1 MNQYNKPYTSHA
13 IFRDNYWKKIFDM
26 GRKQVENGVERK
38 TERAKNGLNIRYRE
52 LYNLRHSFA
61 SINLSLNRLPLLL
74 ISKQLGHSNAEVTL
88 KKYSAYIVEN
98 ESITIDL
105 LNKATETFL

>member
-1 MNQYNKPYTSHA
+1 MNNILFEENSFFDINKIYNNNPVKCKMCGKE
-13 IFRDNYWKKIFDM
+13 I
-26 GRKQVENGVERK
+26 
-38 TERAKNGLNIRYRE
+38 
-52 LYNLRHSFA
+52 
-61 SINLSLNRLPLLL
+61 
-74 ISKQLGHSNAEVTL
+74 TL

>member
-1 MNQYNKPYTSHA
+1 M
-13 IFRDNYWKKIFDM
+13 
-26 GRKQVENGVERK
+26 RK
-38 TERAKNGLNIRYRE
+38 LS
-52 LYNLRHSFA
+52 NLRHSFA

-74 ISKQLGHSNAEVTL
+74 ISKQLGHSTAEVTL